1 MPISAVDIQP
11 EMLERLGEN
20 ARRANLDNIETVL
33 GSESDAKL
41 PEGRMDVIILVDV
54 YHEFSRPQEM
64 LRSMRRALKPDG
76 RLVLLEYKKEDPSIP
91 IRPDHKMFIADVKT
105 EVEAEGFELDKVI
118 DVLRRQHIIFFRR
131 VSSGKT
137 APVAVSRPPRLL
149 EQSADRLELRGKR
162 LQ

>member
-1 MPISAVDIQP
+1 M
-11 EMLERLGEN
+11 
-20 ARRANLDNIETVL
+20 DNIETVL
-33 GSESDAKL
+33 VSESDAKL
-41 PEGRMDVIILVDV
+41 PDGRMDLIILVDV

-91 IRPDHKMFIADVKT
+91 IRPDHKMFTADAKV

-118 DVLRRQHIIFFRR
+118 DVLRRQHIIMFRKVER
-131 VSSGKT
+131 V
-137 APVAVSRPPRLL
+137 AALLAASRSK
-149 EQSADRLELRGKR
+149 QSPDGLELRGKR